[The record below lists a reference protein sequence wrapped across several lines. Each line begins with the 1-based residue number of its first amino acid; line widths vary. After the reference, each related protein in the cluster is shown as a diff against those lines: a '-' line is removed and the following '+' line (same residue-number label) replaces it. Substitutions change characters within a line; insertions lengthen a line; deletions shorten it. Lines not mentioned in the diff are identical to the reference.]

1 MSFGRTLVFPLG
13 WSQLCW
19 GTLEL
24 PQGCQAHF
32 RGSRGKVRFLLR
44 SHSGK
49 RPHLALRGESP
60 GFSRVAAANVRS
72 LSSYDGE
79 PRDPLVWPQESPVSM
94 RVARGLSGFLY
105 SHCRGRGPQLDRSQ
119 NPTVPLQCQ
128 HGSQGSS
135 RVSTGESGLVSCGDM
150 KIRFCL
156 RCNINVRLPVAFS

>member
-60 GFSRVAAANVRS
+60 GFSRVAAANLRS

-79 PRDPLVWPQESPVSM
+79 PRDPLVWPQENPVSI
-94 RVARGLSGFLY
+94 RVTKGVSGFL
-105 SHCRGRGPQLDRSQ
+105 CGCIRGQGPLLELR
-119 NPTVPLQCQ
+119 PEP
-128 HGSQGSS
+128 QGSS
-135 RVSTGESGLVSCGDM
+135 PVPTWISGFLWSFHREVWPHLMWRYASPLSSRAGKAVSGFLSG
-150 KIRFCL
+150 
-156 RCNINVRLPVAFS
+156 